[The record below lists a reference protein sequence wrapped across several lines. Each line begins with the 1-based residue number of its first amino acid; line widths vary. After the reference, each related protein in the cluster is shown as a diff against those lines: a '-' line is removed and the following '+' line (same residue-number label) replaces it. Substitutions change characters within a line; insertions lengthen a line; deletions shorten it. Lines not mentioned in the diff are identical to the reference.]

1 MIFDDET
8 ERRMG
13 LEARRR
19 DGYTHK
25 LIWRE
30 NAWYYRSEAEAN
42 EDARD
47 CGDDAT
53 VTELPK

>member
-8 ERRMG
+8 ERRMD

-25 LIWRE
+25 VIWRE

-42 EDARD
+42 KDARV
-47 CGDDAT
+47 CGSDA
-53 VTELPK
+53 VVKELPK